1 MMLVP
6 RRGYVNLLA
15 LHWRPLALSSISVS
29 AIKESVPRS
38 CHQRSLRNMQGS
50 DTSSITPNWQEI
62 WAESYDCWVDAPGS
76 SQPIFAC
83 PQRNT
88 DDKGTNEWPDQVRAL
103 TLPIFAF
110 TAFNPRGQERSIEE
124 NIAANRLLEKDLIQ
138 LSFGGDGTRDS
149 TIKTWWNGF
158 GFNEAASWRESG
170 FVVCAEH
177 DVVLELARKYEQ
189 GGIYQFIFTDDPCVV
204 RRCTLPVLLPNV
216 EADVNLVTTTPPP
229 GPLSKVDPIAV
240 S

>member
-1 MMLVP
+1 MML

-15 LHWRPLALSSISVS
+15 LHWRPRGLSSISVS
-29 AIKESVPRS
+29 AIEVYTRKS
-38 CHQRSLRNMQGS
+38 CHQRTLVVLSSMQGP
-50 DTSSITPNWQEI
+50 DISSTPNWQEI

-83 PQRNT
+83 PQKNT
-88 DDKGTNEWPDQVRAL
+88 DDKGTNEWPDQVRTL
-103 TLPIFAF
+103 SLPIFAF
-110 TAFNPRGQERSIEE
+110 TAYNPRGQERSIEE
-124 NIAANRLLEKDLIQ
+124 NLAANRLLENDLIK
-138 LSFGGDGTRDS
+138 LSSGGDGARAV
-149 TIKTWWNGF
+149 TINTWWHGF

-216 EADVNLVTTTPPP
+216 EADVNLVTTAQPP